1 MLLLHEE
8 NAIIFLSCGG
18 RSLDVYVCYNVAFT
32 LTHETL
38 WNSLSEAKVSVNLR
52 KVSWLGLLLVGGR
65 TIREGGDQLCAG
77 AGRHSIKGVQQQ
89 LPPIHQEQW
98 TSQSS
103 NFVLIYFGGAD
114 FISHPISD
122 RIRRYLFRYYWKV
135 IWNFTRDSLLAC
147 QLYDIFTISNHSNV
161 GKHRPRGYAAIAVFN
176 FCHFVALG
184 KCEYLL
190 HVQRIAIHLNCT
202 SQLGDCLNSH
212 EIHENYFSPPCIH
225 SLHPRVAPAGIH
237 WDPLVSAG
245 YPPQNKGRGK
255 LALAK

>member
-1 MLLLHEE
+1 MCRSWAPFNQRGAAAVTTNPPGTMNIPELKFCSH
-8 NAIIFLSCGG
+8 IFWGSRL
-18 RSLDVYVCYNVAFT
+18 
-32 LTHETL
+32 
-38 WNSLSEAKVSVNLR
+38 
-52 KVSWLGLLLVGGR
+52 
-65 TIREGGDQLCAG
+65 
-77 AGRHSIKGVQQQ
+77 
-89 LPPIHQEQW
+89 
-98 TSQSS
+98 
-103 NFVLIYFGGAD
+103 
-114 FISHPISD
+114 ISHPLSD

-147 QLYDIFTISNHSNV
+147 QLYDILTISNHSNV

>member
-1 MLLLHEE
+1 MLELG
-8 NAIIFLSCGG
+8 AIQSKGCSSSYHQSTRNNKHPRAQILFS
-18 RSLDVYVCYNVAFT
+18 YI
-32 LTHETL
+32 
-38 WNSLSEAKVSVNLR
+38 
-52 KVSWLGLLLVGGR
+52 LG
-65 TIREGGDQLCAG
+65 
-77 AGRHSIKGVQQQ
+77 
-89 LPPIHQEQW
+89 EQ
-98 TSQSS
+98 TYQPS
-103 NFVLIYFGGAD
+103 
-114 FISHPISD
+114 ISD
-122 RIRRYLFRYYWKV
+122 RIRRYLFWYYWKV

-147 QLYDIFTISNHSNV
+147 QLYDILTISNHSNV

-237 WDPLVSAG
+237 WDPLGSAG

>member
-1 MLLLHEE
+1 M
-8 NAIIFLSCGG
+8 
-18 RSLDVYVCYNVAFT
+18 YVAFT

-65 TIREGGDQLCAG
+65 TIREGGPTLCRSWAPFNQRG
-77 AGRHSIKGVQQQ
+77 AAAVTTNPPGTMNIPELKFCSQIFFWGRR
-89 LPPIHQEQW
+89 L
-98 TSQSS
+98 
-103 NFVLIYFGGAD
+103 
-114 FISHPISD
+114 ISHQLSD
-122 RIRRYLFRYYWKV
+122 RIRRHLLMYYWKV
-135 IWNFTRDSLLAC
+135 IWNLLEIQYWLVSSLTSSQFRTRAMSENLGHMVVPQLL
-147 QLYDIFTISNHSNV
+147 FFH
-161 GKHRPRGYAAIAVFN
+161 

-225 SLHPRVAPAGIH
+225 SLHPRVAPAEIH

-245 YPPQNKGRGK
+245 YPPQNKGRGN
-255 LALAK
+255 LALTK